1 MKNATRI
8 DPTKSDKGK
17 KPVRV
22 VGELTKDADLAAV
35 AKAVNAANTPHKDQS
50 PPGLTLVL
58 FAKLDDESAK
68 TARSAIRKVKGVAGK
83 GSGASSKTGAI
94 RVRIA
99 GEEKVTITNLL
110 AALKEA
116 GIEASL
122 TKTKKE

>member
-1 MKNATRI
+1 M
-8 DPTKSDKGK
+8 
-17 KPVRV
+17 
-22 VGELTKDADLAAV
+22 AAV
-35 AKAVNAANTPHKDQS
+35 AKAVNAAYTPHKDQS
-50 PPGLTLVL
+50 SPGLTLL
-58 FAKLDDESAK
+58 LLANLDDESAK
-68 TARSAIRKVKGVAGK
+68 TARSAIRKVKGVARK

-94 RVRIA
+94 RVKIS